1 MKKLILILFYC
12 FVHFCSYSQTDTGKT
27 SKRIDTEKKIIDTAK
42 PALIPNIKKAVKKVV
57 IVNVS
62 KISKPAD
69 SLKRHDS
76 IAKVDSISRVVA
88 DTVKTFRQ
96 DTIKSQSRV
105 KIIKK
110 PIDSFYIRLLNN
122 PFINSKGKPIY
133 LVINERQRQSK
144 DEFFYLLCG
153 LLVFLA
159 FIKLVFKKYFK
170 NVFRLFFQPSF
181 RQKQTREQLSQNNLP
196 SLLLNLF
203 FIFSAATYVSFL
215 LQYYHLTHLDYWL
228 MLLYIT
234 VALLILYVGKFILLS
249 FSGWVFDV
257 KEATNAYVFAVYLI
271 NKILGV
277 ILIPFTLLIAFS
289 QPFITNISITISLLL
304 VLLLF
309 IYRYLVSYAPVRKE
323 VRISALH
330 FLLYILAFEIMP
342 LLLIYKTL
350 IIYMDKS
357 L

>member
-1 MKKLILILFYC
+1 MKKLILILFCC

-27 SKRIDTEKKIIDTAK
+27 PKVIDTEKKVIDTAK
-42 PALIPNIKKAVKKVV
+42 PVILPNIKKAVKKV
-57 IVNVS
+57 IITN
-62 KISKPAD
+62 ISKNRNSAD
-69 SLKRHDS
+69 SLKIRDS
-76 IAKVDSISRVVA
+76 LLNVNSKLPAAEDSAKKVRP
-88 DTVKTFRQ
+88 DTM
-96 DTIKSQSRV
+96 KSQPKV
-105 KIIKK
+105 KIINR
-110 PIDSFYIRLLNN
+110 PVDSFYIRLLNN
-122 PFINSKGKPIY
+122 PFINRKGKPVY

-144 DEFFYLLCG
+144 DEIFYLLCG

-181 RQKQTREQLSQNNLP
+181 RQKQAREQLSQNNLP

-203 FIFSAATYVSFL
+203 FILSAAAYASFL
-215 LQYYHLTHLDYWL
+215 VQYYHLTHLDFWL
-228 MLLYIT
+228 SLLYIT
-234 VALLILYVGKFILLS
+234 SFLLVLYVGKFILLS

-257 KEATNAYVFAVYLI
+257 KEAANSYMFAVYLI

-277 ILIPFTLLIAFS
+277 ILIPFTLLIAFA
-289 QPFITNISITISLLL
+289 QPLITNISITISLLI
-304 VLLLF
+304 VLLLYL
-309 IYRYLVSYAPVRKE
+309 YRYLVSYAPVRKE
-323 VRISALH
+323 VKISALH
-330 FLLYILAFEIMP
+330 FVLYILAFEITP